1 MKKVI
6 LITGASSGIGRATA
20 IRLQQAGN
28 LVYAA
33 ARRIERLQPL
43 AKYGIRPLVLD
54 LTQPATLEQAVAT
67 IQQQTGRLDVL
78 INNAGYGAYG
88 AIETV
93 PISTAKRQFEV
104 NLFGTARLIQIVL
117 PIMRA
122 QHSGRI
128 INVTSIAGKIYQ
140 PLGGWYVA
148 TKHALEGLSDTLR
161 SEVKQFGIQ
170 VVLIEPGLIQTEWA
184 KIADQ
189 NLQTNTTA
197 AAYAPLTA
205 KTDALLKFAYRWA
218 SDPNVIA
225 QVMVKAVTSRRPRT
239 RYAAGFGSHL
249 TLTSRRILSDRQ
261 FDAMLG
267 VALSTC
273 LALSRH
279 HK

>member
-20 IRLQQAGN
+20 IRLQQTGN

-33 ARRIERLQPL
+33 ARRIDRLQSL
-43 AKYGIRPLVLD
+43 AKYGIRPLALD
-54 LTQPATLEQAVAT
+54 LTQPDTLDQAVTT
-67 IQQQTGRLDVL
+67 IQQQTGRLDIL

-93 PISTAKRQFEV
+93 PIKTAKRQFEV
-104 NLFGTARLIQIVL
+104 NLFGTARLIQAVL

-161 SEVKQFGIQ
+161 SEVEAFGIQ
-170 VVLIEPGLIQTEWA
+170 VVIIEPGLIQTEWA

-197 AAYAPLTA
+197 AAYAPLAA
-205 KTDALLKFAYRWA
+205 KTDALLKLAYRWA

-225 QVMVKAVTSRRPRT
+225 AVMMKAVTSRHPRS

-249 TLTSRRILSDRQ
+249 TLASRRLLSDRQ

-279 HK
+279 RK